1 MVHNVATMKDAKLLG
16 GIGSILTLL
25 GGVPNLGAA
34 ALVGYVL
41 ILIAVKYISD
51 ITGDKKIFDNM
62 LISVIALIAGLV
74 IAIIAIIG
82 AVFSTIFVAPHTFT
96 PETIRPGTIILS
108 IIMPLFVVWLAL
120 TLGAYYLKKAYDQ
133 IAAYTGVDMF
143 KTAGLLYLIGAATSI
158 VIIGLLILLVANIL
172 QTIAFF
178 TLPDTYQP
186 RTQSPAQ
193 SPPPPPPPTS

>member
-1 MVHNVATMKDAKLLG
+1 MATMKDAKLLG

-25 GGVPNLGAA
+25 GGVPHLGAA

-62 LISVIALIAGLV
+62 LISVIAIIAGLV

-82 AVFSTIFVAPHTFT
+82 VVLSAIFAAPRTYTFM
-96 PETIRPGTIILS
+96 PGAIILS
-108 IIMPLFVVWLAL
+108 IIAPLIVVWAAL
-120 TLGAYYLKKAYDQ
+120 TFGAYYLRKAYDQ
-133 IAAYTGVDMF
+133 IAAYTGVEMF
-143 KTAGLLYLIGAATSI
+143 KTAGLLYLIGAATTI
-158 VIIGLLILLVANIL
+158 VIVGLLIMLVANVL
-172 QTIAFF
+172 QTVAFF

-186 RTQSPAQ
+186 RPRSSGQP
-193 SPPPPPPPTS
+193 SPPPPPLA

>member
-1 MVHNVATMKDAKLLG
+1 MATMKDAKLLG

-25 GGVPNLGAA
+25 GGVPHLGAA

-51 ITGDKKIFDNM
+51 IVGDKKIFDNM
-62 LISVIALIAGLV
+62 LISVIAIIAGLV

-82 AVFSTIFVAPHTFT
+82 VAISAIFAAPRTHTFM
-96 PETIRPGTIILS
+96 PGAILLS
-108 IIMPLFVVWLAL
+108 IIAPLIVVWAAL
-120 TLGAYYLKKAYDQ
+120 TFGAYYLKKAYEQ

-158 VIIGLLILLVANIL
+158 VIIGLLILLVASIL
-172 QTIAFF
+172 QTVAFF

-186 RTQSPAQ
+186 RPRAPGQP
-193 SPPPPPPPTS
+193 SPPPPPPQPPA